1 MKGVGAGR
9 KISAAWQ
16 STPYQKDFQPE
27 AVLPAP
33 VPPDA
38 VSFSPPE
45 SSPFS
50 SSLSLEA
57 PLSGK
62 TAVSLVPGSSFPP
75 SFPVPPPVYLPPDAP
90 SLLPVFLL
98 PVFSSAAS
106 PAPAVTFPAVKSS
119 GIPLPVCPSSSVS
132 LSSVSEGFRSSSL
145 SCPAG
150 TLKAS
155 FFASSGAY
163 SMVNTLLPF
172 PSYKAASSRS
182 SLSITAVR
190 RSAAS

>member
-1 MKGVGAGR
+1 MKGVGADR

-27 AVLPAP
+27 AVLPAS
-33 VPPDA
+33 VPFVPAPDA

-98 PVFSSAAS
+98 PVLSSAAS
-106 PAPAVTFPAVKSS
+106 PAPAVPFPAVKSS
-119 GIPLPVCPSSSVS
+119 GIPLPACPSSSVS
-132 LSSVSEGFRSSSL
+132 LSSV
-145 SCPAG
+145 
-150 TLKAS
+150 
-155 FFASSGAY
+155 
-163 SMVNTLLPF
+163 
-172 PSYKAASSRS
+172 
-182 SLSITAVR
+182 
-190 RSAAS
+190 